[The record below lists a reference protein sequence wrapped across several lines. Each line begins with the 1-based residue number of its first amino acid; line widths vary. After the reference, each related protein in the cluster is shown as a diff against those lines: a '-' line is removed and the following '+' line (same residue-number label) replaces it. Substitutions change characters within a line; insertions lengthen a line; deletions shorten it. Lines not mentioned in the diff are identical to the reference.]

1 MQIYKNVSVAS
12 RYKKFLLEL
21 SRVVTKLEIRVMLER
36 LKTVGEIREKLR
48 NFLKFFE
55 KMEN

>member
-48 NFLKFFE
+48 NF
-55 KMEN
+55 